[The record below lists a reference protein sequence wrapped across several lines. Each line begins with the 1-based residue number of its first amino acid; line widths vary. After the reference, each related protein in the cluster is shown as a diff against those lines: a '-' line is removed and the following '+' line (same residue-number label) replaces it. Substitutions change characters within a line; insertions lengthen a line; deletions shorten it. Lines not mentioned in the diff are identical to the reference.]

1 MKARETYYR
10 DYKNFSSNSFRED
23 LTLSLDRINKGFD
36 SFEDTFL
43 KTLNRHMPMKKKFV
57 RANVVPYMT
66 KAQRKTI
73 MKRSELESKYLK
85 NKSYQNLK
93 VYKKKKNFC
102 SKLYKKERKKIYSKT
117 DTCKITDNKTFW
129 KTITPFLSSKAP
141 SLPCGNTHFPS

>member
-10 DYKNFSSNSFRED
+10 DYKNFNSNSFRED

-93 VYKKKKNFC
+93 VYKKKKTFAANYTKRKEKKFIL
-102 SKLYKKERKKIYSKT
+102 KLIHVK
-117 DTCKITDNKTFW
+117 
-129 KTITPFLSSKAP
+129 
-141 SLPCGNTHFPS
+141 